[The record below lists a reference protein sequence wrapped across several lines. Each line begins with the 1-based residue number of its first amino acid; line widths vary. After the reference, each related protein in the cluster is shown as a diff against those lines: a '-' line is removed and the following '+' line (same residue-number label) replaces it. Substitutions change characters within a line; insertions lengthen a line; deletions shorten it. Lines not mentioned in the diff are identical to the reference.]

1 MDRMEICIGLGRGD
15 WWVIINH
22 DRAARLGAAM
32 TAAWF
37 FIAIFYSS
45 GITQAGP
52 FVSLDQCEAARK
64 VWVES
69 NSILFDTPRSSPC
82 YQGVIK

>member
-1 MDRMEICIGLGRGD
+1 MIT
-15 WWVIINH
+15 V
-22 DRAARLGAAM
+22 
-32 TAAWF
+32 WF

-64 VWVES
+64 AWNES
-69 NSILFDTPRSSPC
+69 KSRLFDNTAASPC

>member
-1 MDRMEICIGLGRGD
+1 MI
-15 WWVIINH
+15 
-22 DRAARLGAAM
+22 
-32 TAAWF
+32 TAWF

-52 FVSLDQCEAARK
+52 FVSLEQCEAARK
-64 VWVES
+64 VWTES
-69 NSILFDTPRSSPC
+69 KSILFDNPRSSHC